1 MEMVISRYTGEIS
14 DAKHE
19 DTLKKL
25 LERLAS
31 YPNRPVEMLEIV
43 APMSHV

>member
-1 MEMVISRYTGEIS
+1 MEMVISRYNGEIS
-14 DAKHE
+14 DTKHK

-31 YPNRPVEMLEIV
+31 YPNRPVEMLETM
-43 APMSHV
+43 APISHI